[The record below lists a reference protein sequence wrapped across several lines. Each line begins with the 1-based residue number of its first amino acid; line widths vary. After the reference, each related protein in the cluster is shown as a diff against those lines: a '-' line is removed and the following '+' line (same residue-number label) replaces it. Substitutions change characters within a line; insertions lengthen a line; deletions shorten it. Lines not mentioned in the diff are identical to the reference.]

1 MKGHIKPPK
10 KSRFICP
17 LCKKMHFFRL
27 HTQKTDIFSRKS
39 SHFLHKNLDF
49 YKKALY
55 LQRSNTNCV
64 TKTPP
69 ACGFFCDHLTKELE
83 SRTPTDAVAVMP
95 ARFSQLGPEHPYRS
109 LLFNVQNLIVMNQF
123 EEEIARLNE
132 ERSEKIAP
140 IQERI
145 DKLTVQVHNMK
156 ELCKLNSSQ
165 ILELQQQKTAIK
177 EEYSQKKQRLYEES
191 KDYYSI
197 NMSANKL
204 RFLLRGFMAEHDDVN
219 EAWNAYVSA
228 NFPAAQEAELVE
240 VEGGAA

>member
-1 MKGHIKPPK
+1 
-10 KSRFICP
+10 
-17 LCKKMHFFRL
+17 
-27 HTQKTDIFSRKS
+27 
-39 SHFLHKNLDF
+39 
-49 YKKALY
+49 
-55 LQRSNTNCV
+55 
-64 TKTPP
+64 
-69 ACGFFCDHLTKELE
+69 
-83 SRTPTDAVAVMP
+83 
-95 ARFSQLGPEHPYRS
+95 
-109 LLFNVQNLIVMNQF
+109 MNKF

-165 ILELQQQKTAIK
+165 IEILAAEKRAIK
-177 EEYSQKKQRLYEES
+177 EEYSQKKQKLYEES

-204 RFLLRGFMAEHDDVN
+204 RFLLKGFLSVNDDIR
-219 EAWNAYVSA
+219 ELWDAYVTA
-228 NFPAAQEAELVE
+228 NFGAAKENALAE

>member
-1 MKGHIKPPK
+1 
-10 KSRFICP
+10 
-17 LCKKMHFFRL
+17 
-27 HTQKTDIFSRKS
+27 
-39 SHFLHKNLDF
+39 
-49 YKKALY
+49 
-55 LQRSNTNCV
+55 
-64 TKTPP
+64 
-69 ACGFFCDHLTKELE
+69 
-83 SRTPTDAVAVMP
+83 
-95 ARFSQLGPEHPYRS
+95 
-109 LLFNVQNLIVMNQF
+109 MNKF

-165 ILELQQQKTAIK
+165 IEILAAEKRAIK
-177 EEYSQKKQRLYEES
+177 EEYHQKKQKIYEES

-204 RFLLRGFMAEHDDVN
+204 RFLLRGFLAEHDEIN
-219 EAWNAYVSA
+219 EMWNAYVTA
-228 NFPAAQEAELVE
+228 NFGAAKENALAE